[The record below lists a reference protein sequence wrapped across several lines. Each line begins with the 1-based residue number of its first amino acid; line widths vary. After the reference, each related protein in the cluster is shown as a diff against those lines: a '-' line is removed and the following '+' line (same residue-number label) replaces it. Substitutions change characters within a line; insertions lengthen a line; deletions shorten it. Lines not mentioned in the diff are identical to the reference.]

1 MSSTKEEIKA
11 LLDELPDDC
20 SSENI
25 QYHLPSSAG
34 QSPKQQKSPQ
44 MADLRPKS

>member
-1 MSSTKEEIKA
+1 MSSTKEEVKV

-25 QYHLPSSAG
+25 KCHLPSSAG
-34 QSPKQQKSPQ
+34 SPQ
-44 MADLRPKS
+44 TAKKPADGRFKT